1 LPGALKRSIA
11 QSEAQIVESSDE
23 AVLDRIRE
31 TGVALAIWRRQPPAG
46 LAKWLDALPAERLP
60 EGRFIGPAAC
70 VPARLAALCDLVSLD
85 DGPQRQSL
93 IGDISLLARAFARLI
108 GSSDVDLRL
117 EAVDHDS
124 CWRFHRDH
132 VGYRLNATYRGP
144 GTQWPPP
151 TDAARASRAQR
162 RYRGPVNEML
172 QFDVGVFKGV
182 RLAGEA
188 AVVHRSP
195 PIAGSGQ
202 TRLFLC
208 LNEVDD
214 DG

>member
-1 LPGALKRSIA
+1 M
-11 QSEAQIVESSDE
+11 
-23 AVLDRIRE
+23 
-31 TGVALAIWRRQPPAG
+31 AIWRRQPPPG
-46 LAKWLDALPAERLP
+46 LADWLDALPAERLP

-70 VPARLAALCDLVSLD
+70 VPARLATLCDLVGLD
-85 DGPQRQSL
+85 DGPQRRLL
-93 IGDISLLARAFARLI
+93 IGDISRLARAFARLI

-124 CWRFHRDH
+124 CWRFHRDY

-162 RYRGPVNEML
+162 RYRGPLNEMP
-172 QFDVGVFKGV
+172 QFDVGVFKGT